1 MITDGCL
8 YLRRDASGNF
18 VPVKSQPL
26 GDVWISIHA
35 LREES
40 DKTAYVANLSSRI
53 ISIHA
58 LREESDTM
66 TLYHRLIVLEFQSTL
81 SARRATVNI
90 MANCPLKKGFQSTLS
105 ARRATLCKKL
115 LNEIVKS
122 ISIHALREESDFI
135 SWSNILRYFNFNP
148 RSP

>member
-1 MITDGCL
+1 MSKYMITDGCL

-58 LREESDTM
+58 LREESDYFSI
-66 TLYHRLIVLEFQSTL
+66 LGGGEYPI
-81 SARRATVNI
+81 
-90 MANCPLKKGFQSTLS
+90 
-105 ARRATLCKKL
+105 
-115 LNEIVKS
+115 
-122 ISIHALREESDFI
+122 ISIHALREESDHLL
-135 SWSNILRYFNFNP
+135 SLK
-148 RSP
+148 SPEESLFQSTLSVRRATVWL

>member
-1 MITDGCL
+1 MSKYMITDGRL

-40 DKTAYVANLSSRI
+40 DCNLYVGLFSYR
-53 ISIHA
+53 H
-58 LREESDTM
+58 
-66 TLYHRLIVLEFQSTL
+66 
-81 SARRATVNI
+81 
-90 MANCPLKKGFQSTLS
+90 
-105 ARRATLCKKL
+105 
-115 LNEIVKS
+115 
-122 ISIHALREESDFI
+122 
-135 SWSNILRYFNFNP
+135 FNP

>member
-40 DKTAYVANLSSRI
+40 DRLVIGQRVQGKISIHALREESDLESINIPDGVI

-58 LREESDTM
+58 LREESD
-66 TLYHRLIVLEFQSTL
+66 RLL
-81 SARRATVNI
+81 
-90 MANCPLKKGFQSTLS
+90 
-105 ARRATLCKKL
+105 
-115 LNEIVKS
+115 
-122 ISIHALREESDFI
+122 
-135 SWSNILRYFNFNP
+135 
-148 RSP
+148 

>member
-1 MITDGCL
+1 MSKYMITDGRL

-40 DKTAYVANLSSRI
+40 DQRF
-53 ISIHA
+53 A
-58 LREESDTM
+58 LHFR
-66 TLYHRLIVLEFQSTL
+66 RLV
-81 SARRATVNI
+81 
-90 MANCPLKKGFQSTLS
+90 
-105 ARRATLCKKL
+105 
-115 LNEIVKS
+115 
-122 ISIHALREESDFI
+122 
-135 SWSNILRYFNFNP
+135 YFNP

>member
-1 MITDGCL
+1 MITDGRL

-40 DKTAYVANLSSRI
+40 DYTY
-53 ISIHA
+53 
-58 LREESDTM
+58 
-66 TLYHRLIVLEFQSTL
+66 QSTPT
-81 SARRATVNI
+81 RAV
-90 MANCPLKKGFQSTLS
+90 
-105 ARRATLCKKL
+105 
-115 LNEIVKS
+115 
-122 ISIHALREESDFI
+122 D
-135 SWSNILRYFNFNP
+135 FNP

>member
-1 MITDGCL
+1 MSKYMITDGCL

-58 LREESDTM
+58 LREESDA
-66 TLYHRLIVLEFQSTL
+66 VFL
-81 SARRATVNI
+81 SLFCFSV
-90 MANCPLKKGFQSTLS
+90 
-105 ARRATLCKKL
+105 
-115 LNEIVKS
+115 
-122 ISIHALREESDFI
+122 
-135 SWSNILRYFNFNP
+135 YFNP
-148 RSP
+148 RAPGGERHNDLVS

>member
-1 MITDGCL
+1 MSKYMITDGCL

-40 DKTAYVANLSSRI
+40 DKKYGCI
-53 ISIHA
+53 IWSA
-58 LREESDTM
+58 L
-66 TLYHRLIVLEFQSTL
+66 H
-81 SARRATVNI
+81 
-90 MANCPLKKGFQSTLS
+90 
-105 ARRATLCKKL
+105 
-115 LNEIVKS
+115 
-122 ISIHALREESDFI
+122 
-135 SWSNILRYFNFNP
+135 FNP

>member
-1 MITDGCL
+1 MSKYMITDGCL

-58 LREESDTM
+58 LREESD
-66 TLYHRLIVLEFQSTL
+66 RWIK
-81 SARRATVNI
+81 AIN
-90 MANCPLKKGFQSTLS
+90 
-105 ARRATLCKKL
+105 
-115 LNEIVKS
+115 
-122 ISIHALREESDFI
+122 
-135 SWSNILRYFNFNP
+135 
-148 RSP
+148 

>member
-1 MITDGCL
+1 MSKYMITDGRL

-40 DKTAYVANLSSRI
+40 DAQGDRI
-53 ISIHA
+53 GKEYCH
-58 LREESDTM
+58 
-66 TLYHRLIVLEFQSTL
+66 
-81 SARRATVNI
+81 
-90 MANCPLKKGFQSTLS
+90 
-105 ARRATLCKKL
+105 
-115 LNEIVKS
+115 
-122 ISIHALREESDFI
+122 
-135 SWSNILRYFNFNP
+135 FNP

>member
-1 MITDGCL
+1 MSKYMITDGCL

-58 LREESDTM
+58 LREESDA
-66 TLYHRLIVLEFQSTL
+66 VFL
-81 SARRATVNI
+81 SLFCFSV
-90 MANCPLKKGFQSTLS
+90 
-105 ARRATLCKKL
+105 
-115 LNEIVKS
+115 
-122 ISIHALREESDFI
+122 
-135 SWSNILRYFNFNP
+135 YFNP